1 MEKNNSPNQE
11 IKDKESTKKYVPI
24 LPKQENKTTIRI
36 RQTIVAP
43 IPIIH
48 REI

>member
-1 MEKNNSPNQE
+1 MEKYNSSNQE
-11 IKDKESTKKYVPI
+11 IKDKESTKKDVPI